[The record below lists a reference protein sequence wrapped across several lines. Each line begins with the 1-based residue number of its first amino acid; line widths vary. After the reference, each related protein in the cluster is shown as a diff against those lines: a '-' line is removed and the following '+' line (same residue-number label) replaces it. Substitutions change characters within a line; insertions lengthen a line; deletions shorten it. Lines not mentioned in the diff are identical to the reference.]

1 MPRARQGAKAA
12 TGQAYGEAKAQ
23 MDAQKE
29 IALPNN
35 PANTP
40 PRMRQ
45 QAQTVNPANTPDAFG
60 PSMRADESIMAPP
73 VNTGMMP
80 TGVTPDRAYN
90 ISKLLPALLTS
101 ASSDFVSP
109 AFRRA
114 VRGMETLAYQ
124 VPIEEMP

>member
-23 MDAQKE
+23 LDSQKE
-29 IALPNN
+29 VALPNN

-45 QAQTVNPANTPDAFG
+45 QAQTVSPANTPDAFG
-60 PSMRADESIMAPP
+60 PSMRSNESVTTSPMA
-73 VNTGMMP
+73 NNQA
-80 TGVTPDRAYN
+80 TGVTQERAYN
-90 ISKLLPALLTS
+90 ISRLLPALLTS

-124 VPIEEMP
+124 VIDDDIS